1 MAATQPLTGAAKQH
15 AIDTSGLIHKQ
26 QWLVASWVM
35 CGLALLTVAARIA
48 MRFFTRRKLFLDDYF
63 LLVAMPCVVVATS
76 MLQWGADGLF
86 LYKAVISDVP
96 FVLDAADL
104 NELTHVTIVTN
115 VFVDTSWTAIF
126 CVKFSFLALFRV
138 LIKNVSTHL
147 SRYFWCVV
155 VITAVTWAF
164 LVSEAF
170 ILCSKFGWASFGCT
184 GAGSR
189 LYTPLTAVVTVL
201 DITTD
206 VLVVT
211 FPIFI
216 LRRARIDR
224 EQKIGLG
231 AFLSLSIV
239 MIIFATIRV
248 LGAIRL
254 GEPQLDVTWEL
265 FWQLM
270 EACAAMMAASAT
282 VFRTIFLRRSSA
294 PVPGPGHAPLPSAS
308 DGPRSGTAP
317 GAVVPTMTEIRSF
330 MQREGLEDV
339 ERIG

>member
-1 MAATQPLTGAAKQH
+1 
-15 AIDTSGLIHKQ
+15 
-26 QWLVASWVM
+26 M

-63 LLVAMPCVVVATS
+63 LIVAMPCVVVATS

-170 ILCSKFGWASFGCT
+170 ILCSKFGWASCKQFCIIFPSQPMPT
-184 GAGSR
+184 NSSRMHRSR
-189 LYTPLTAVVTVL
+189 LQALHA
-201 DITTD
+201 IN
-206 VLVVT
+206 
-211 FPIFI
+211 
-216 LRRARIDR
+216 RRRHRA
-224 EQKIGLG
+224 GHHN
-231 AFLSLSIV
+231 
-239 MIIFATIRV
+239 
-248 LGAIRL
+248 
-254 GEPQLDVTWEL
+254 
-265 FWQLM
+265 
-270 EACAAMMAASAT
+270 
-282 VFRTIFLRRSSA
+282 RR
-294 PVPGPGHAPLPSAS
+294 
-308 DGPRSGTAP
+308 PR
-317 GAVVPTMTEIRSF
+317 
-330 MQREGLEDV
+330 
-339 ERIG
+339 